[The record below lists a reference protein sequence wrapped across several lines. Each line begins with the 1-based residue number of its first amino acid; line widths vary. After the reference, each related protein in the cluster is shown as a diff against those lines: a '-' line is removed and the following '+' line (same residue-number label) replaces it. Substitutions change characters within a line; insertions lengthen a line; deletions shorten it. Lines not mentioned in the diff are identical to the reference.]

1 MFEQTIKLI
10 GKPLNDPDLQ
20 AFMAEHGYKQP
31 KKAEISGRSSDR
43 SFWVE
48 HKKLAINLLFDIE
61 TQNPHYLPFAGS
73 KKGMWL
79 PMLQQI
85 TFENPKLTYPLGLKI
100 GLTHD
105 ETTKILGDFTFK
117 SSDVHKVWL
126 NDDGSES
133 FYGWT
138 KTIDAAKDLVLH
150 TRINVGEKI
159 RDIDIHPAC
168 MDSVFYLYDVFN
180 NETIAN
186 TLAATATLH
195 EMAMFMEWAIQKGLY
210 VGAAQ
215 LADIVAKVKNG
226 SASGIDFL
234 RQHTHC
240 GRIFKEDFAPNAL
253 QTNAQEF
260 VRQYGNNV
268 SGYDILY
275 SRDYVL
281 SFLTNAKQ
289 RDNYMG
295 EDAIETL
302 KKVEYSAE
310 NKAKMFAV
318 LDMRFAEFNA
328 HGFAKSVV
336 ELKI

>member
-1 MFEQTIKLI
+1 MFEQAIKLI
-10 GKPLNDPDLQ
+10 GKPLNNPDLQ
-20 AFMAEHGYKQP
+20 ALMTEHGFKQP
-31 KKAEISGRSSDR
+31 KKAEISGRSSER

-61 TQNPHYLPFAGS
+61 TQNPHYAPFAGS

-85 TFENPKLTYPLGLKI
+85 TFANPKLTYPFGLKI

-117 SSDVHKVWL
+117 SSDIHKVWL

-159 RDIDIHPAC
+159 RDIDIHPAR
-168 MDSVFYLYDVFN
+168 MHSVFYLYDVFN
-180 NETIAN
+180 NETIDS

-195 EMAMFMEWAIQKGLY
+195 EMAMFMEWAIHKGLY
-210 VGAAQ
+210 FSAAH

-226 SASGIDFL
+226 SANGIDFL
-234 RQHTHC
+234 RHHTQC
-240 GRIFKEDFAPNAL
+240 GRIFKEDFAPK
-253 QTNAQEF
+253 AQEF
-260 VRQYGNNV
+260 VRQYGNNM
-268 SGYDILY
+268 SGHDILY

-295 EDAIETL
+295 DEAIETL
-302 KKVEYSAE
+302 KKVAYSDE
-310 NKAKMFAV
+310 NKAKIFGV

-336 ELKI
+336 ELKS

>member
-1 MFEQTIKLI
+1 MFEQVIKLI

-20 AFMAEHGYKQP
+20 AFMVEHGFKQP

-48 HKKLAINLLFDIE
+48 HKKLGINLLFDIE
-61 TQNPHYLPFAGS
+61 TQNQHNPPFVGS

-85 TFENPKLTYPLGLKI
+85 TFANPNLNYPFGLKI

-105 ETTKILGDFTFK
+105 ETTKILGNFTFK
-117 SSDVHKVWL
+117 SSDIHKVWL

-138 KTIDAAKDLVLH
+138 KTIDAAKDIVLH

-159 RDIDIHPAC
+159 CDIDIHPARF
-168 MDSVFYLYDVFN
+168 DSVFYLYDVFN
-180 NETIAN
+180 NETIDN
-186 TLAATATLH
+186 TLAGTATLH
-195 EMAMFMEWAIQKGLY
+195 EMAMFMEWAIQKDMY
-210 VGAAQ
+210 VGAAH
-215 LADIVAKVKNG
+215 LANITAKVKSG
-226 SASGIDFL
+226 SSNGIDFL

-240 GRIFKEDFAPNAL
+240 GRIFKEDFAPNA
-253 QTNAQEF
+253 QEF
-260 VRQYGNNV
+260 VRQYGNNM
-268 SGYDILY
+268 SGHDILY

-302 KKVEYSAE
+302 KKVAYSDE
-310 NKAKMFAV
+310 NKAKIFGV
-318 LDMRFAEFNA
+318 LDIRFAEFNA
-328 HGFAKSVV
+328 HGFAKSTV
-336 ELKI
+336 ELKS